1 MKPPNIWWNGKFALS
16 LQPKTYNKCN
26 MPELFRFYGYS
37 FFFYSREHEPI
48 HVHVEGNDGY
58 AKYVLAEDTFVL
70 KETHGIKASDRKK
83 IELTIE
89 ENKDIIIS
97 RWKEY
102 FKI

>member
-1 MKPPNIWWNGKFALS
+1 
-16 LQPKTYNKCN
+16 
-26 MPELFRFYGYS
+26 MPELFRFFGYS

-70 KETHGIKASDRKK
+70 KETHGIKASDRNK

>member
-1 MKPPNIWWNGKFALS
+1 
-16 LQPKTYNKCN
+16 
-26 MPELFRFYGYS
+26 MPELFRFFGYS

-58 AKYVLAEDTFVL
+58 AKYVLAEDAFVL

-89 ENKDIIIS
+89 EIKDIIIS

>member
-1 MKPPNIWWNGKFALS
+1 
-16 LQPKTYNKCN
+16 
-26 MPELFRFYGYS
+26 MPELFRFFGYS

-48 HVHVEGNDGY
+48 HVHVEGTDGY
-58 AKYVLAEDTFVL
+58 AKYVLAEGTFVL

>member
-1 MKPPNIWWNGKFALS
+1 
-16 LQPKTYNKCN
+16 
-26 MPELFRFYGYS
+26 MPELFRFYGFS

-58 AKYVLAEDTFVL
+58 AKYVLAEDAFVL

-97 RWKEY
+97 CWKEY

>member
-1 MKPPNIWWNGKFALS
+1 MS
-16 LQPKTYNKCN
+16 
-26 MPELFRFYGYS
+26 E
-37 FFFYSREHEPI
+37 
-48 HVHVEGNDGY
+48 EGNDGY

>member
-1 MKPPNIWWNGKFALS
+1 
-16 LQPKTYNKCN
+16 
-26 MPELFRFYGYS
+26 MPELFRFFGYS

-70 KETHGIKASDRKK
+70 KENHGIKASDRKK

>member
-1 MKPPNIWWNGKFALS
+1 
-16 LQPKTYNKCN
+16 
-26 MPELFRFYGYS
+26 MPELFRFFGYS

-48 HVHVEGNDGY
+48 HVHVEGYDGY
-58 AKYVLAEDTFVL
+58 AKYVLAEDAFVL

-83 IELTIE
+83 IELTIK
-89 ENKDIIIS
+89 ENKDIIIA

>member
-1 MKPPNIWWNGKFALS
+1 M
-16 LQPKTYNKCN
+16 
-26 MPELFRFYGYS
+26 
-37 FFFYSREHEPI
+37 
-48 HVHVEGNDGY
+48 HVEGNDGY
-58 AKYVLAEDTFVL
+58 AKYELAGEEFVL
-70 KETHGIKASDRKK
+70 KETQGIKAKDMKK

>member
-1 MKPPNIWWNGKFALS
+1 
-16 LQPKTYNKCN
+16 
-26 MPELFRFYGYS
+26 MPELFRFFGYS

-58 AKYVLAEDTFVL
+58 AKYVLAEDAFVL

-83 IELTIE
+83 IEWTIE
-89 ENKDIIIS
+89 EKKDIILS

>member
-1 MKPPNIWWNGKFALS
+1 
-16 LQPKTYNKCN
+16 
-26 MPELFRFYGYS
+26 MPELFRFFGYS

-70 KETHGIKASDRKK
+70 KATHGIKASDRKK

>member
-1 MKPPNIWWNGKFALS
+1 
-16 LQPKTYNKCN
+16 
-26 MPELFRFYGYS
+26 MPELFRFFGYS
-37 FFFYSREHEPI
+37 FFFYSREHEPT

>member
-1 MKPPNIWWNGKFALS
+1 M
-16 LQPKTYNKCN
+16 
-26 MPELFRFYGYS
+26 
-37 FFFYSREHEPI
+37 
-48 HVHVEGNDGY
+48 
-58 AKYVLAEDTFVL
+58 AKYELAGEEFVL
-70 KETHGIKASDRKK
+70 KETQGIKAKDMKK

>member
-1 MKPPNIWWNGKFALS
+1 
-16 LQPKTYNKCN
+16 
-26 MPELFRFYGYS
+26 MPELFRFFGYS

-58 AKYVLAEDTFVL
+58 AKYVLSEGTFVL

>member
-1 MKPPNIWWNGKFALS
+1 
-16 LQPKTYNKCN
+16 
-26 MPELFRFYGYS
+26 MPELFRFFGYS
-37 FFFYSREHEPI
+37 FFFYGREHEPI

-58 AKYVLAEDTFVL
+58 AKYVLAEDAFVL
-70 KETHGIKASDRKK
+70 KETYGIKASDRKK

>member
-1 MKPPNIWWNGKFALS
+1 
-16 LQPKTYNKCN
+16 
-26 MPELFRFYGYS
+26 MPELFSFFGYS

>member
-1 MKPPNIWWNGKFALS
+1 
-16 LQPKTYNKCN
+16 
-26 MPELFRFYGYS
+26 MPELFRFFGYS

-58 AKYVLAEDTFVL
+58 AKYVLSEGTFVL

-89 ENKDIIIS
+89 ENKDIIIA

>member
-1 MKPPNIWWNGKFALS
+1 
-16 LQPKTYNKCN
+16 
-26 MPELFRFYGYS
+26 MPELFRFFGYS

-48 HVHVEGNDGY
+48 HFHVEGNDGY
-58 AKYVLAEDTFVL
+58 AKYVLAEDAFVL

>member
-1 MKPPNIWWNGKFALS
+1 
-16 LQPKTYNKCN
+16 
-26 MPELFRFYGYS
+26 MPELFRFFGYS
-37 FFFYSREHEPI
+37 LFFYSREHEPI

>member
-1 MKPPNIWWNGKFALS
+1 
-16 LQPKTYNKCN
+16 
-26 MPELFRFYGYS
+26 MPELFRFLGYS

>member
-1 MKPPNIWWNGKFALS
+1 
-16 LQPKTYNKCN
+16 
-26 MPELFRFYGYS
+26 MPELFRFYGFS

-48 HVHVEGNDGY
+48 HVHVEGNAGY
-58 AKYVLAEDTFVL
+58 AKYELAGEKFVL
-70 KETHGIKASDRKK
+70 KETQGIKAKDMKK

>member
-1 MKPPNIWWNGKFALS
+1 
-16 LQPKTYNKCN
+16 

-58 AKYVLAEDTFVL
+58 AKYVLVEDTFVL

-89 ENKDIIIS
+89 ENKDIIIA

>member
-1 MKPPNIWWNGKFALS
+1 
-16 LQPKTYNKCN
+16 

-58 AKYVLAEDTFVL
+58 VKYELAGEEFVL
-70 KETHGIKASDRKK
+70 KETQGIKAKDMKK

>member
-1 MKPPNIWWNGKFALS
+1 
-16 LQPKTYNKCN
+16 
-26 MPELFRFYGYS
+26 MPELFRFFGYS

-48 HVHVEGNDGY
+48 HVRVEGNDGY
-58 AKYVLAEDTFVL
+58 AKYVLAEDAFVL

>member
-1 MKPPNIWWNGKFALS
+1 
-16 LQPKTYNKCN
+16 
-26 MPELFRFYGYS
+26 MPELFRFFGYS
-37 FFFYSREHEPI
+37 FFFYSREHESI